1 MQPCFDLCIPSLV
14 FQASFNF
21 LNMGQTPAKITK
33 QWADGPFPLIET
45 PRKRRG
51 VRSFSSKPT
60 VIRITDFLLQI
71 KNPKK
76 EPGALSAAT
85 EMCLI
90 HNVMIRILNCIY
102 LQAPNVKHDKD
113 IADFTTFMHAF
124 LILLHEHHS
133 NEEKHFFPML
143 EEYIGTP
150 GWMEKNVEQHHAFA
164 HGLEGFEEYVKA
176 LRAGKE
182 TYDGVKIQKLVDDFA
197 PVLVEHLSDEIG
209 TFEDLEK
216 FGDKIDWKLWSK
228 KVGEIAV
235 KTAET
240 DHEIPIVV
248 TNMDNPF
255 EKPVHEAVWPPF
267 PWFVALMFRWIYL
280 PRHKGAWRFS
290 CCDWHGNP
298 KDLEFV

>member
-1 MQPCFDLCIPSLV
+1 
-14 FQASFNF
+14 
-21 LNMGQTPAKITK
+21 MGQTPAKITK

-51 VRSFSSKPT
+51 
-60 VIRITDFLLQI
+60 I

-240 DHEIPIVV
+240 VCPVLAHSFHGPTANRYRITKSRSWSRIWIIRLRNLFMRLYGRLSHGLWRLCFAGYTFLDTRELGGSLAVIGMAIQKTWNLCRWCLCKSV
-248 TNMDNPF
+248 TVSQS
-255 EKPVHEAVWPPF
+255 E
-267 PWFVALMFRWIYL
+267 RCI
-280 PRHKGAWRFS
+280 GAIS
-290 CCDWHGNP
+290 C
-298 KDLEFV
+298 